1 MKTTRARRET
11 WTTPRACCA
20 CGEAFEGT
28 DTYSASCVLESH
40 TSGGVRSTT
49 TLKIPFPMCSPCH
62 KASAGSSTSWVAGIF
77 VGFAVGYFVLTAFV
91 DTSKDMTFWTL
102 LGGLVAILVGG
113 MVFGPLASYV
123 WGRIAGADQR
133 ARAKMAAVP
142 VKMRP
147 VPPNSLE
154 FEFSNDAY
162 GEAFSAL
169 NP

>member
-1 MKTTRARRET
+1 
-11 WTTPRACCA
+11 
-20 CGEAFEGT
+20 
-28 DTYSASCVLESH
+28 
-40 TSGGVRSTT
+40 
-49 TLKIPFPMCSPCH
+49 
-62 KASAGSSTSWVAGIF
+62 
-77 VGFAVGYFVLTAFV
+77 
-91 DTSKDMTFWTL
+91 MTFWTL